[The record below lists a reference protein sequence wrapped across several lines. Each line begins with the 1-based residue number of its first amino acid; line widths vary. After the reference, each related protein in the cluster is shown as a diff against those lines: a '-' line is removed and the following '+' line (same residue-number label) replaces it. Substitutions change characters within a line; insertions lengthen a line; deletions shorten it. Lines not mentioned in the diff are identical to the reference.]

1 MGKKLYLTCR
11 NGLNCD
17 ILIQALTKLVKQ
29 QNLSVK
35 EKLKE
40 ETKQRLAQ
48 VYVLLEEAGK
58 DSEEDKKQQEEL
70 GKLLDALECEKIC
83 ISSLPEGNSEV
94 TLEEQSVFIFR
105 ILQRYHIP
113 IELQPKKGELLSL
126 GIVCFLA
133 VFGEWETGKTLEYI
147 VQTVIEKDDR
157 DIIIKLLFCSD
168 TDDLEKEKDTVQVL
182 ETNVDDCSGEQLGYA
197 IECLMRAGAL
207 DASCFP
213 IYMKKNRVAYML
225 QVLCRKEQQEALE
238 DIIFRETTSIGLR
251 RYEEKRRILPRTFKE
266 IRLKDGQKVTVKV
279 CEHHGQ
285 KFCYPEF
292 ETVKR
297 VCEKTGRAYRDVYD
311 EASAKAGGY
320 YENL

>member
-1 MGKKLYLTCR
+1 MGNKLYLTCK
-11 NGLNCD
+11 NGLD
-17 ILIQALTKLVKQ
+17 SSIFIQALRKLVKQ
-29 QNLSVK
+29 QSLSWK
-35 EKLKE
+35 AKLKE
-40 ETKQRLAQ
+40 KTEQRLVQ
-48 VYVLLEEAGK
+48 VYALLEKAGQE
-58 DSEEDKKQQEEL
+58 SEENKEQLKEM
-70 GKLLDALECEKIC
+70 GRLLDTLECEKIC
-83 ISSLPEGNSEV
+83 FSFLPEGNNAE
-94 TLEEQSVFIFR
+94 TFEEKSVAIFH
-105 ILQRYHIP
+105 ILQKYYMP
-113 IELQPKKGELLSL
+113 IELQPEKGELLSL
-126 GIVCFLA
+126 EMVCFLA
-133 VFGEWETGKTLEYI
+133 VFGEWETGQSVDCL

-157 DIIIKLLFCSD
+157 GRMIKLLLCAD
-168 TDDLEKEKDTVQVL
+168 TKVSEKAENIVQVL

-197 IECLMRAGAL
+197 IECLMKAGAL

-225 QVLCRKEQQEALE
+225 QVLCKKEQQEVLE

-292 ETVKR
+292 ETVKK
-297 VCEKTGRAYRDVYD
+297 VCEETGRAYRDVYD
-311 EASAKAGGY
+311 EASAVAGGY